1 MVRLRTIAGEQVLT
15 GVSFYTTKDVSHLS
29 LFIVKVISV
38 NTKLVSYLYLLI
50 FEHNL
55 LIIRQLI

>member
-1 MVRLRTIAGEQVLT
+1 VVRLGTVAGEQVLV
-15 GVSFYTTKDVSHLS
+15 GVSFYTTKDVSYLG

-55 LIIRQLI
+55 LIIRQLV